1 MELVALLVGVAVSGL
16 VFGVLARLAVPGP
29 DPMPLWRTILLG
41 AAGSLL
47 GGVLA
52 TVLGPG
58 GPDGGGDVGMS
69 FLFSLIGAT
78 LLLIAYRRFF
88 QGRGITGPGARRRPG
103 AHR

>member
-1 MELVALLVGVAVSGL
+1 MSGL
-16 VFGVLARLAVPGP
+16 LFGALARLAVPGP

-47 GGVLA
+47 GGALA

-58 GPDGGGDVGMS
+58 GPDGQGDVGVS

-78 LLLIAYRRFF
+78 ILLIAYLRFF
-88 QGRGITGPGARRRPG
+88 QGRVIT
-103 AHR
+103 